1 MATTVVRQRDLEKK
15 LRNPS
20 FAKRF
25 FAATSP
31 GPVAAELG
39 IGRHAVYQLLKRG
52 RLDSIRL
59 VSDRQPGRLVALLIP
74 RDSVARYVE
83 DRYQR
88 KTA

>member
-1 MATTVVRQRDLEKK
+1 MATTVVKQRDLERR
-15 LRNPS
+15 LRNPT

-39 IGRHAVYQLLKRG
+39 IGRHGVYQLLKRG

-59 VSDRQPGRLVALLIP
+59 VSDREPGRLLALLIP
-74 RDSVARYVE
+74 RDSVARYIE
-83 DRYQR
+83 QRYQR
-88 KTA
+88 ETA